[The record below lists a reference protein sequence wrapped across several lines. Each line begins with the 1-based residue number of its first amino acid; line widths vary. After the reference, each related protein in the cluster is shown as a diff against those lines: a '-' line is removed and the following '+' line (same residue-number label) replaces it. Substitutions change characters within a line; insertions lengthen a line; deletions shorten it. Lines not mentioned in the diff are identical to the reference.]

1 MNEEEEVENEITRE
15 KWEREESGNKRK
27 VGTIGKWEREKSGN
41 ERKVGTR
48 EKWEREKS
56 GNKKMY
62 IPK

>member
-48 EKWEREKS
+48 KCIYLNEQD
-56 GNKKMY
+56 NKN
-62 IPK
+62 ISIFQ